1 MASKEEV
8 KLKKMMNNYLEKF
21 VQLDITFLDECK
33 KLLHR
38 LEIQNQILG
47 YVQGLGHVD
56 NYKVILKSVNHIQQM
71 LKDSQHLPIDQ
82 EVIDAAKKTIDR
94 LNA

>member
-8 KLKKMMNNYLEKF
+8 KLKKMMNNYVEKF

-71 LKDSQHLPIDQ
+71 LKGTIFFTQIHNIYQSI
-82 EVIDAAKKTIDR
+82 KK
-94 LNA
+94 